1 MEFKFLAG
9 PEVLEAEKQIPD
21 DQKVNW
27 PVDSIVMYCF
37 EGDTVIGRMGIMS
50 FKIVEGTWADPS
62 KQGTTLAF
70 RMMKQMEAMVA
81 YLGEPA
87 INAFSADSQAEVGE
101 YLERYGFERL
111 PITLYTKALVK
122 KKEAA

>member
-1 MEFKFLAG
+1 MEFRFLAG
-9 PEVLEAEKQIPD
+9 PEILEAEKQIPD

-37 EGDTVIGRMGIMS
+37 EDNKVIGRMGLMS
-50 FKIVEGTWADPS
+50 FKIVEGTWAHPD
-62 KQGTTLAF
+62 KKGTSVAY
-70 RMMKQMEAMVA
+70 RMMRQMEAMVA

-87 INAFSADSQAEVGE
+87 INAFSADDQPVSD

-111 PITLYTKALVK
+111 PITLYTKSLVEK
-122 KKEAA
+122 GKAA